1 MGDVLMIRQE
11 NSNSPN
17 YNASGPRANGKKHD
31 RKLYASIVGLAA
43 VLIILAAL
51 FIPQSAGSPLEL
63 SLNYKVGE
71 HMVYDT
77 TNTVTNQVVNTS
89 LSLPGI
95 TNNQS
100 FNSTLTLDVIGSNA
114 DNYVVNETIVAV
126 PNLFSHP
133 LPPLTLNVSKSSY
146 YNNFIAPG
154 GPLIFYN
161 TSSNPTI
168 SAYLTQPTVKVGD
181 VWKIPD
187 DTRL

>member
-1 MGDVLMIRQE
+1 
-11 NSNSPN
+11 
-17 YNASGPRANGKKHD
+17 
-31 RKLYASIVGLAA
+31 
-43 VLIILAAL
+43 
-51 FIPQSAGSPLEL
+51 
-63 SLNYKVGE
+63 
-71 HMVYDT
+71 MVYDT

>member
-1 MGDVLMIRQE
+1 M
-11 NSNSPN
+11 
-17 YNASGPRANGKKHD
+17 
-31 RKLYASIVGLAA
+31 YASIVGLAA

-63 SLNYKVGE
+63 SLNYKVRE

-100 FNSTLTLDVIGSNA
+100 FNSTLTFDVIGSNA

-133 LPPLTLNVSKSSY
+133 LPPLTLNVSKSIY

-161 TSSNPTI
+161 TSSSPTI